1 MFIRRIFIESICAV
15 LMIASIGVAQS
26 PTETGVD
33 VSIALKAAGQT
44 YAFNGKGECTY
55 APVAYIFGT
64 KAQQWTVKGNNAQG
78 SASLTLWRLA
88 AGSVDMFSFYVANGG
103 KSYVVNTVKTSGGGK
118 IEGSGKV
125 TFTSAGSGGTFAIDA
140 TAANGGTITG
150 TMKCS
155 AFGAVVDEGG

>member
-15 LMIASIGVAQS
+15 LMTALVGVAQS
-26 PTETGVD
+26 PTETRVD
-33 VSIALKAAGQT
+33 VSIALKVAGQT

-64 KAQQWTVKGNNAQG
+64 RAQQWKVEGNNAQG
-78 SASLTLWRLA
+78 SVSLTLWRLA
-88 AGSVDMFSFYVANGG
+88 AGSVDMFSFYASTGG

-118 IEGSGKV
+118 VEGFGKA
-125 TFTSAGSGGTFAIDA
+125 TFTPAGSGGTFTIDA
-140 TAANGGTITG
+140 TAAKGGTITG

-155 AFGAVVDEGG
+155 AFSAVVDEGG